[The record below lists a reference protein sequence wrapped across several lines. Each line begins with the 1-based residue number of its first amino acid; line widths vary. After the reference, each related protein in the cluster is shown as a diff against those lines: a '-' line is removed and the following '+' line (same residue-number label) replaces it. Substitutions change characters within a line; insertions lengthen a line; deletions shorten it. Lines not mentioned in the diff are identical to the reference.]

1 MSSIWEEY
9 TILYRILQEKVEIV
23 FMKIFTPY
31 RVCPLGAHVDHQ
43 LGVVTGFAIDKGV
56 TLEFEPTEDGSIY
69 VVSKNFPGEVAVHVS
84 DEPER
89 EMNWGDFIRG
99 AVIVLS
105 QKYILNRGIK
115 GVIQGTLPIGGLS
128 SSAAVI
134 LTYLNA
140 LCKANDIHLTPQG
153 IIDLAIRVERGYIG
167 VNVGKLDQSCEVY
180 CKEGCLLVLDTLD
193 DSGRNIPISKD
204 MPSFEIMIMFSGV
217 ERSLAGSAY
226 NARVDECKSAA
237 YAIKALSGMEYGK
250 YADTYLRDIPEGV
263 YESYKDKIPES
274 FAKRAKHYF
283 SEQQRVRKGVEAWKK
298 GDIVTFGQ
306 MMFASG
312 RSSIENYEAG
322 SKQLT
327 KLQDIIENVDGIY
340 GGRFSGAGFNG
351 CCMAISDPA
360 KREQIM
366 EQVTEKYLEAFPEL
380 RDKFSIHICKTAN
393 GVEL

>member
-1 MSSIWEEY
+1 
-9 TILYRILQEKVEIV
+9 
-23 FMKIFTPY
+23 MKIFTPY

-43 LGVVTGFAIDKGV
+43 LGVVTGFAIDRGV
-56 TLEFEPTEDGSIY
+56 TLEFEPTEDGSIH
-69 VVSKNFPGEVAVHVS
+69 VVSKNFSGEVDFHID

-99 AVIVLS
+99 AVIALS
-105 QKYILNRGIK
+105 QKYSLTKGID
-115 GVIQGTLPIGGLS
+115 GVIEGTLPIGGLS

-180 CKEGCLLVLDTLD
+180 CKEGCLLVLDTKD
-193 DSGRNIPISKD
+193 DSGRNIPFSKN
-204 MPSFEIMIMFSGV
+204 MPPFEIMIMFSGV

-237 YAIKALSGMEYGK
+237 YAIKAFSGMEYGK

-263 YESYKDKIPES
+263 YEEYKDRLPEN

-283 SEQQRVRKGVEAWKK
+283 GEQQRVRKGVDAWKS
-298 GDIVTFGQ
+298 GDLETFGK

-322 SKQLT
+322 SKQLIR
-327 KLQDIIENVDGIY
+327 LQDIIEKVDGVY

-351 CCMAISDPA
+351 CSIALINPD
-360 KREQIM
+360 KREQIV
-366 EQVTEKYLEAFPEL
+366 EQVTEEYLEAFPEL
-380 RDKFSIHICKTAN
+380 AGKFSIHICKTAN
-393 GVEL
+393 GVNL